1 LPCRSASV
9 SVLAMDDLRIMRS
22 ALGWLELG
30 LPEEALSE
38 LASLSARDRMRR
50 HALELRLIAEM
61 ESHRWNAA
69 ADTGRLLCLKEPKEA
84 RFFIHAAYCLH
95 ETGDTLAARDWLLRG
110 PATLIEDPLFHYNIA
125 CYLAVLGDNKRAESH
140 LERAFE
146 MDESLRQSAQ
156 EDTDL
161 AALHKK

>member
-1 LPCRSASV
+1 
-9 SVLAMDDLRIMRS
+9 MDDAAALRS

-38 LASLSARDRMRR
+38 LTTLPARERMRR
-50 HALELRLIAEM
+50 HALELRLLAEM
-61 ESHRWNAA
+61 ESRRWNAA
-69 ADTGRLLCLKEPKEA
+69 ADTGRLLCLKEPKEP

-125 CYLAVLGDNKRAESH
+125 CYLAVLGDCKQAETH

-146 MDESLRQSAQ
+146 MDESLRQTAQ

-161 AALHKK
+161 AGLLDEG

>member
-1 LPCRSASV
+1 
-9 SVLAMDDLRIMRS
+9 MDDLQVMRS

-38 LASLSARDRMRR
+38 LSSLSARDRMRR

-125 CYLAVLGDNKRAESH
+125 CYLAVLGDRKRAESH

-146 MDESLRQSAQ
+146 MDASLRVSAQ

-161 AALHKK
+161 AELHKK

>member
-1 LPCRSASV
+1 
-9 SVLAMDDLRIMRS
+9 MDDLQILRS

-38 LASLSARDRMRR
+38 LASLPARDRMRR
-50 HALELRLIAEM
+50 HALELRLLAEM
-61 ESHRWNAA
+61 EALRWNAA
-69 ADTGRLLCLKEPKEA
+69 ADTGRLLCLKEPKEP
-84 RFFIHAAYCLH
+84 RFFIHAAFCLH

-125 CYLAVLGDNKRAESH
+125 CYLAVLGERERAESH

-146 MDESLRQSAQ
+146 MDSTLKESAQ
-156 EDTDL
+156 VDTDL
-161 AALHKK
+161 DELRHETKS

>member
-1 LPCRSASV
+1 
-9 SVLAMDDLRIMRS
+9 
-22 ALGWLELG
+22 
-30 LPEEALSE
+30 
-38 LASLSARDRMRR
+38 MRR
-50 HALELRLIAEM
+50 HALELRLLAEM

-125 CYLAVLGDNKRAESH
+125 CYLAVLGDCKRAETH

-146 MDESLRQSAQ
+146 MDESLRETAQ

-161 AALHKK
+161 EALRQEG

>member
-1 LPCRSASV
+1 
-9 SVLAMDDLRIMRS
+9 MDDLRVMRS

-61 ESHRWNAA
+61 ESGRWNAA
-69 ADTGRLLCLKEPKEA
+69 ADTGRLLCMKEPKEA

-95 ETGDTLAARDWLLRG
+95 ETGDTLAAHDWLLRG

-125 CYLAVLGDNKRAESH
+125 CYLAVLGDRKRAESH

-146 MDESLRQSAQ
+146 MDASLRVSAQ

>member
-1 LPCRSASV
+1 
-9 SVLAMDDLRIMRS
+9 MDDLRIMRS

-38 LASLSARDRMRR
+38 LSSLSARDRMRR

-110 PATLIEDPLFHYNIA
+110 PATLIEDPLSHYNIA

-146 MDESLRQSAQ
+146 MDASLRQSAQ

>member
-1 LPCRSASV
+1 
-9 SVLAMDDLRIMRS
+9 M
-22 ALGWLELG
+22 GWLELG
-30 LPEEALSE
+30 LPDEALSE
-38 LASLSARDRMRR
+38 LGELPARDRMRR
-50 HALELRLIAEM
+50 PALELRLLAEM
-61 ESHRWNAA
+61 ESHHWNAA

-125 CYLAVLGDNKRAESH
+125 CYLAVLGDCKRAETH

-146 MDESLRQSAQ
+146 MDASLRETAQ

-161 AALHKK
+161 EALRQVG

>member
-1 LPCRSASV
+1 
-9 SVLAMDDLRIMRS
+9 MRS

-38 LASLSARDRMRR
+38 LSSLSARDRMRR

-125 CYLAVLGDNKRAESH
+125 CYLAVLGDRKRAESH

-146 MDESLRQSAQ
+146 MDASLRVSAQ

-161 AALHKK
+161 AELHKK

>member
-1 LPCRSASV
+1 
-9 SVLAMDDLRIMRS
+9 MDDLRILRS

-38 LASLSARDRMRR
+38 LTALPARDRMRR
-50 HALELRLIAEM
+50 HALELRLLAEM
-61 ESHRWNAA
+61 EALHWNAA

-84 RFFIHAAYCLH
+84 RFFIHAAFCLH

-125 CYLAVLGDNKRAESH
+125 CYLAVLGDRKRAESH

-146 MDESLRQSAQ
+146 MDASLKDSAQ

-161 AALHKK
+161 EALRQRS

>member
-1 LPCRSASV
+1 
-9 SVLAMDDLRIMRS
+9 
-22 ALGWLELG
+22 
-30 LPEEALSE
+30 
-38 LASLSARDRMRR
+38 
-50 HALELRLIAEM
+50 
-61 ESHRWNAA
+61 
-69 ADTGRLLCLKEPKEA
+69 LKEPKEA

-125 CYLAVLGDNKRAESH
+125 CYLAVLGDCKRAETH

-146 MDESLRQSAQ
+146 MDASLRETAQ

-161 AALHKK
+161 EALREK

>member
-1 LPCRSASV
+1 
-9 SVLAMDDLRIMRS
+9 MDDLQVMRS

-38 LASLSARDRMRR
+38 LSSLSARDRMRR

-125 CYLAVLGDNKRAESH
+125 CYLAVLGDRKRAESH

-146 MDESLRQSAQ
+146 MDASLRVSSL

-161 AALHKK
+161 AELHKK

>member
-1 LPCRSASV
+1 
-9 SVLAMDDLRIMRS
+9 MDDVRILRS

-30 LPEEALSE
+30 LPEESLSE
-38 LASLSARDRMRR
+38 LAELSARERMRR
-50 HALELRLIAEM
+50 HALELRLLAEM
-61 ESHRWNAA
+61 ESQRWNAA
-69 ADTGRLLCLKEPKEA
+69 ADTGRLLCMKEPKEA

-125 CYLAVLGDNKRAESH
+125 CYLAVLGDCKRAETH
-140 LERAFE
+140 LARAFE
-146 MDESLRQSAQ
+146 MDASLRETAR

-161 AALHKK
+161 EALRKDG

>member
-1 LPCRSASV
+1 
-9 SVLAMDDLRIMRS
+9 MDDLRILRS

-30 LPEEALSE
+30 LPEDALSE
-38 LASLSARDRMRR
+38 LTALPARERMRR

-61 ESHRWNAA
+61 ESRRWNAA

-125 CYLAVLGDNKRAESH
+125 CYLAVLGDNERAESH

-146 MDESLRQSAQ
+146 MDASLKESAL
-156 EDTDL
+156 EDSDL
-161 AALHKK
+161 ASLHKK

>member
-1 LPCRSASV
+1 
-9 SVLAMDDLRIMRS
+9 MDDLRILRS

-30 LPEEALSE
+30 LPDEALSE
-38 LASLSARDRMRR
+38 LGGLPARDRMRR
-50 HALELRLIAEM
+50 HALELRLLAEM
-61 ESHRWNAA
+61 ESRHWNAA

-110 PATLIEDPLFHYNIA
+110 PASLIEDPLFHYNIA
-125 CYLAVLGDNKRAESH
+125 CYLAVLGDCKRAETH

-146 MDESLRQSAQ
+146 MDASLRETAQ

-161 AALHKK
+161 EALRQDG

>member
-1 LPCRSASV
+1 
-9 SVLAMDDLRIMRS
+9 MDDLRILRS

-38 LASLSARDRMRR
+38 LGSLSARDRMRR

-61 ESHRWNAA
+61 ESRRWNAA

-125 CYLAVLGDNKRAESH
+125 CYLAVLGDSKRAESH

-146 MDESLRQSAQ
+146 MDASLRDSAQ

-161 AALHKK
+161 ASLKSRG

>member
-1 LPCRSASV
+1 
-9 SVLAMDDLRIMRS
+9 MDDLRIMSS

-38 LASLSARDRMRR
+38 LSSLSARDRMRR

-146 MDESLRQSAQ
+146 MDASLRQSAQ

>member
-1 LPCRSASV
+1 
-9 SVLAMDDLRIMRS
+9 MDDLRILRS

-30 LPEEALSE
+30 LPDEALSE
-38 LASLSARDRMRR
+38 LTGLSARDRMRR
-50 HALELRLIAEM
+50 HALELRLLAEM
-61 ESHRWNAA
+61 ECHRWNAA

-125 CYLAVLGDNKRAESH
+125 CYLAVLGDCKRAETH

-146 MDESLRQSAQ
+146 MDASLRETAQ

-161 AALHKK
+161 EALRQGD

>member
-1 LPCRSASV
+1 
-9 SVLAMDDLRIMRS
+9 
-22 ALGWLELG
+22 
-30 LPEEALSE
+30 
-38 LASLSARDRMRR
+38 MRR

-61 ESHRWNAA
+61 ESRRWNAA

-125 CYLAVLGDNKRAESH
+125 CYLAVLGDSKRAESH

-146 MDESLRQSAQ
+146 MDASLRESAQ